1 MNTIIL
7 GDNMKKIIVFLF
19 IVAIV
24 YINFSQ
30 KSEKIVIPTSSIR
43 YRIIANSD
51 SVEDQMLKI
60 RIKDDIN
67 KEIMPILENAD
78 SLDESRELIV
88 NNLSDIKKIVSKYTD
103 DYNVDY
109 GYNYFP
115 NKTYKGVEYDSG
127 KYESL
132 VITLG
137 DGLGENWWCVM
148 YPPLCL
154 IDGDDMSDI
163 EYTTLISEMIDK

>member
-1 MNTIIL
+1 
-7 GDNMKKIIVFLF
+7 MKKIIVFLF

>member
-1 MNTIIL
+1 
-7 GDNMKKIIVFLF
+7 MKKIIVFLF

-51 SVEDQMLKI
+51 SVEDQMLKL

-67 KEIMPILENAD
+67 KEIMPVLENAD
-78 SLDESRELIV
+78 SLDESRELIA
-88 NNLSDIKKIVSKYTD
+88 NNLSEIDNLVSKHTN
-103 DYNVDY
+103 DYKIDY

-115 NKTYKGVEYDSG
+115 NKEYKGVEYDSG

-163 EYTTLISEMIDK
+163 EYTTLISEIIDK